1 MTRIII
7 GLCLALLIAASCYA
21 VGREHGQQAEQV
33 KRAEAVAT
41 TQVQINA
48 RDNTAAAVIAS
59 TQSYLWATLPAIDLR
74 SHDARERVR
83 TIYRDS
89 PVVAGC
95 IRPDGVQEILD
106 AARERTNAASGS
118 VRAST
123 SGGNPVNPGTR

>member
-1 MTRIII
+1 MTRVVIE
-7 GLCLALLIAASCYA
+7 LCAAILIACAAYL
-21 VGREHGQQAEQV
+21 VGHDQGRKVEQV

-41 TQVQINA
+41 TQAAIDA
-48 RDNTAAAVIAS
+48 RDTAAASVSVS

-89 PVVAGC
+89 PVVVGC

-106 AARERTNAASGS
+106 AARERANAASGS

-123 SGGNPVNPGTR
+123 SGGNPANPGAR